1 MTLHARRSGQR
12 SPAIHQL
19 LSVWLHVTA
28 PATLSV
34 ARGPAAHHH
43 HPLAARLEPDRL
55 SRHGFAQRGRGLLSG
70 IAGGYDQAWVW
81 DNAQGRWLDFTP
93 GDPANTLTH
102 FHPGD
107 AIWLHATWAGTV
119 VIVN

>member
-1 MTLHARRSGQR
+1 MAACDRARDPFCGGAAPPPITIIPLQ
-12 SPAIHQL
+12 PGWNQIGY
-19 LSVWLHVTA
+19 
-28 PATLSV
+28 PATVSHSV
-34 ARGPAAHHH
+34 AA
-43 HPLAARLEPDRL
+43 
-55 SRHGFAQRGRGLLSG
+55 LLSG
-70 IAGGYDQAWVW
+70 IAGGYDQARVW

-107 AIWLHATWAGTV
+107 AIWLHATRAGTV